1 MIRLLWIDWWHPKLS
16 LLRAFDH
23 ICLEKARYKFLIIII
38 IIINIIHKFYIKN
51 DIQQNLL
58 CCHELAFS
66 SRAVPSISCFLL
78 LLSFVNTF
86 SMDILNGH
94 FQWTFSW
101 ASILF
106 KPLMANFGFQMGN
119 KCAVYVK
126 LSFTAYT
133 VFSKQHFLL
142 CFKSVVAYL

>member
-1 MIRLLWIDWWHPKLS
+1 MILLLSIDWWHPKLS

-23 ICLEKARYKFLIIII
+23 ICMEKARYKFLIII

-86 SMDILNGH
+86 SMDI
-94 FQWTFSW
+94 FSW